1 MVKRMRRARIIN
13 MYLQY
18 HTLTDLYLNV
28 RRAQVFIDSDP
39 PLNTY
44 IRIIIIIIIMLR
56 SMISIILAEGQN
68 EMRAVTQAAY
78 YLMTT
83 EEKY

>member
-1 MVKRMRRARIIN
+1 
-13 MYLQY
+13 
-18 HTLTDLYLNV
+18 
-28 RRAQVFIDSDP
+28 
-39 PLNTY
+39 
-44 IRIIIIIIIMLR
+44 MLR